1 MKPTYD
7 REAVNKNIEAI
18 IRFGSCSFDE
28 FGESV
33 TNVFVDLEIC
43 KTAPEGIVSFNM
55 PRTKSIARIDTFDTF
70 TDFLL
75 LAYAKANC
83 FTVA

>member
-1 MKPTYD
+1 MKPTYN

-43 KTAPEGIVSFNM
+43 KTAPGRHSVVQHAE
-55 PRTKSIARIDTFDTF
+55 D
-70 TDFLL
+70 
-75 LAYAKANC
+75 
-83 FTVA
+83 